1 MDKIKVMRDII
12 PKLARVE
19 VMRKWLQSE
28 YHMFLPE
35 EVHNIIKEEVSDW
48 TIVEDISLIIH
59 RLSEMP
65 WTTQKDLLDELNISK
80 DRLRELNEV
89 IYNNDFFQ
97 QLIVKEG
104 LGRKY
109 WNTMIPYIKNGVNE
123 KVVNYEYQY
132 PFRLALF
139 PGLSCMYYC
148 GFCGRNQNAKYKGDV
163 MKEGNQRFKDIIFIT
178 S

>member
-1 MDKIKVMRDII
+1 MEKIKIM
-12 PKLARVE
+12 KE
-19 VMRKWLQSE
+19 WLQSE
-28 YHMFLPE
+28 HDSYLTDDVHYIINE
-35 EVHNIIKEEVSDW
+35 EIKNE
-48 TIVEDISLIIH
+48 TYNVEDIALIIH

-80 DRLRELNEV
+80 DRLRELNKV

-132 PFRLALF
+132 RFRLALF

-148 GFCGRNQNAKYKGDV
+148 GFCGRNQNAKYKGSV
-163 MKEGNQRFKDIIFIT
+163 MKEGNQRFKDIISNMPKHSTLSI
-178 S
+178 SG

>member
-1 MDKIKVMRDII
+1 
-12 PKLARVE
+12 
-19 VMRKWLQSE
+19 
-28 YHMFLPE
+28 
-35 EVHNIIKEEVSDW
+35 
-48 TIVEDISLIIH
+48 
-59 RLSEMP
+59 MP
-65 WTTQKDLLDELNISK
+65 WTTQEDLLNELNISK
-80 DRLRELNEV
+80 DKLKELNEL

-123 KVVNYEYQY
+123 KVVNYEYQF

-148 GFCGRNQNAKYKGDV
+148 GFCGRNQSAKYKGSV
-163 MKEGNQRFKDIIFIT
+163 MKEGNQRFKDIISNIEEKI
-178 S
+178 SPEIENLIEQSGYIKKSKYKNLERIINDLEERLSELEKD

>member
-1 MDKIKVMRDII
+1 MEKIKIM
-12 PKLARVE
+12 KE
-19 VMRKWLQSE
+19 WLQSE

-35 EVHNIIKEEVSDW
+35 EVHNIIKQEVSDW

-80 DRLRELNEV
+80 DKLRELNKV

-139 PGLSCMYYC
+139 MVYRVC
-148 GFCGRNQNAKYKGDV
+148 
-163 MKEGNQRFKDIIFIT
+163 IIVDFVVEIKMPNT
-178 S
+178 KVVL